1 MEQNK
6 KAEFGWVMFDWANS
20 AYSLVISTA
29 IFPVY
34 FLEYSDKFFHLG
46 SLKISNASIYAYS
59 VSLAYIVVS
68 LLVPI
73 LSGVADYGGYR
84 KLFMRLFTTLGSLA
98 CMTLFLFDGPPAQ
111 NLALFSFMLATAS
124 HASSLVFY
132 DSYLNQLVPANRADK
147 LSATGYAFG
156 YIGSVILMCI
166 NIAMIQKPGF
176 FGIPDATTATRF
188 AFLSV
193 GLWWL
198 CFSQLTF
205 VWLPPDQK
213 SKGHTDWLT
222 RGYKELSKAW
232 NYVRQQVYIKRFL
245 ISFFFYSAGV
255 QTVVYLAS
263 SFAKQELHFAT
274 GELIVVILLLQL
286 VAIGGAF
293 LFAFISK
300 KTHNFYA
307 MKMMIFIWALICLF
321 AYFVNGQLEFY
332 LLATMVGL
340 VLGGIQAISRSSY
353 SKMLPKGHPDIT
365 CFFSFYDVI
374 YYLSIVF
381 GTFLFGF
388 INQLTQSM
396 RLSVLA
402 LMVFFFLAFL
412 IIRTIP
418 NNQLKEE

>member
-1 MEQNK
+1 MERNK
-6 KAEFGWVMFDWANS
+6 KAELGWVMFDWANS

-34 FLEYSDKFFHLG
+34 FLEFSDKTFHFG
-46 SLKISNASIYAYS
+46 SLSISNASVYAYS
-59 VSLAYIVVS
+59 VSLAYIAVCCIT
-68 LLVPI
+68 PI
-73 LSGVADYGGYR
+73 LSGIADYGGHR
-84 KLFMRLFTTLGSLA
+84 KLFMRLFTTLGSIA
-98 CMTLFLFDGPPAQ
+98 CMSLFMFDGPTTQ

-132 DSYLNQLVPANRADK
+132 DSYLNQLVPVNRADK
-147 LSATGYAFG
+147 LSAKGYAFG
-156 YIGSVILMCI
+156 YIGSVILMCL
-166 NIAMIQKPGF
+166 NIAMIQKPEF
-176 FGIPDATTATRF
+176 FGIQDATFATRI

-193 GLWWL
+193 GLWWI

-205 VWLPPDQK
+205 VWLPKDQT
-213 SKGHTDWLT
+213 SKWQSDWFT
-222 RGYKELSKAW
+222 RGYKELNKAW
-232 NYVRQQVYIKRFL
+232 TYVHQHVYIKRFL
-245 ISFFFYSAGV
+245 FAFFFYSAGV

-263 SFAKQELHFAT
+263 SFAKQELRFET

-293 LFAFISK
+293 LFAYISR
-300 KTHNFYA
+300 KTHNLYA
-307 MKMMIFIWALICLF
+307 MKIMIFIWSIICLF
-321 AYFVNGQLEFY
+321 AYFVYEQMEFY
-332 LLATMVGL
+332 LLASMVGL

-353 SKMLPKGHPDIT
+353 SKMIPKDHPDIT

-388 INQLTQSM
+388 INQITQSM

-402 LMVFFFLAFL
+402 LMLFFFIAFL

-418 NNQLKEE
+418 NNQLRDE